1 MSLLFWRS
9 LPLNWDNTRSLE
21 SFLSEWY
28 RLSNQLEH
36 SSNTLNCQLMH
47 SKHMSSFCILD
58 DKNLPEIFSDQQYQC
73 LKRSHSVIYN
83 SVWIV
88 WLHLKDLCHILN
100 IIGTSMSLLL
110 LCTSVP
116 QDTSYIFRHTVTDTL
131 VVPGCTFNKKLP
143 EYNCTHTWY
152 KNWERGK
159 RRREEEWPLPKKRGG
174 DCLSEGWAGRPRM
187 PPSELT
193 LPASSLLSLL
203 RWVLRVGHPYK
214 IILRFPWTLKQKPC
228 PYCFLPRT
236 HKMIKITQLWRNNS
250 IGLNGF
256 YATLYHNVIAGDWKN

>member
-1 MSLLFWRS
+1 
-9 LPLNWDNTRSLE
+9 
-21 SFLSEWY
+21 
-28 RLSNQLEH
+28 
-36 SSNTLNCQLMH
+36 
-47 SKHMSSFCILD
+47 
-58 DKNLPEIFSDQQYQC
+58 
-73 LKRSHSVIYN
+73 
-83 SVWIV
+83 
-88 WLHLKDLCHILN
+88 
-100 IIGTSMSLLL
+100 MSLLL

-159 RRREEEWPLPKKRGG
+159 RRMASAEEKGRRLFVGGLSGDTTDASLRAHFASFFPVVLAEVSAPSWSSIQNYFEVSFSWTSKRK
-174 DCLSEGWAGRPRM
+174 PR
-187 PPSELT
+187 
-193 LPASSLLSLL
+193 
-203 RWVLRVGHPYK
+203 
-214 IILRFPWTLKQKPC
+214 

-236 HKMIKITQLWRNNS
+236 QKMIRNTQLWQINS